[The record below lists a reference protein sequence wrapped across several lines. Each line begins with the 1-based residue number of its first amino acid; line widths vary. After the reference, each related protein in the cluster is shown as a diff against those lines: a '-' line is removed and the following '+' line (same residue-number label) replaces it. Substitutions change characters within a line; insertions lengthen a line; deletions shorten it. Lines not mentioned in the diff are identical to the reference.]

1 MTPEFRSAAALMA
14 GEEEKKPVFTLA
26 TLLNFTLSP
35 RWLLSHVAP
44 SRNTHINTHTLLFPA
59 MLVLASS
66 SHYCLLSAR
75 TAVLLLLPALL
86 SCSDLINSPR
96 YNQGGVG
103 QNNSS
108 FWLIPPAAEGL
119 ESKFSSMSSPPSQ
132 QQRLGF
138 PSSSSQSRDSPEITA
153 QKLPLLLFFKVCLS
167 DPGEVLSLTIGVDL
181 TTAPGLRRV
190 GEGYPAALQFFC
202 MALNRTG
209 LLS

>member
-108 FWLIPPAAEGL
+108 FWLIAPSSRRSGIQVLLHVQSSFPAAEA
-119 ESKFSSMSSPPSQ
+119 
-132 QQRLGF
+132 R
-138 PSSSSQSRDSPEITA
+138 
-153 QKLPLLLFFKVCLS
+153 
-167 DPGEVLSLTIGVDL
+167 LSLILLTIKRL
-181 TTAPGLRRV
+181 TRNYSTKTAL
-190 GEGYPAALQFFC
+190 AAFF
-202 MALNRTG
+202 
-209 LLS
+209 